1 MVGVE
6 KGPGVVE
13 QENVTCIPFV
23 DKFFLDYNTNLN
35 FSYKLNC
42 VFGPLMKRDNACNK
56 IAYA

>member
-13 QENVTCIPFV
+13 QENVTCIPSV

-42 VFGPLMKRDNACNK
+42 VFGPLMKRDIFVTK
-56 IAYA
+56 